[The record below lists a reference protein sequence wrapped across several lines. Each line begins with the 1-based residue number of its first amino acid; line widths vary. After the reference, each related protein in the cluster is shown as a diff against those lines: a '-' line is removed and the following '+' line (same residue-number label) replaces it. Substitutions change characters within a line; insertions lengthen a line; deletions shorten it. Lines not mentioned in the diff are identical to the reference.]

1 MIDEMKLIE
10 EIKSMVRPLLT
21 PDGTAYF
28 GDAIQAHNET
38 IVDVLNTI
46 EQQPKVGEWIPVEE
60 GLPEEHEIVDITY
73 VSEIYEYKDDGDIFY
88 IERVTGTAYYK
99 DEKWF
104 DEYDEYI
111 LEDVIAWKPRPEPY
125 RKEDNK

>member
-1 MIDEMKLIE
+1 MIDEKKLIE
-10 EIKSMVRPLLT
+10 EIKGMVRPLLT
-21 PDGTAYF
+21 QDGTAYF
-28 GDAIQAHNET
+28 DDAIQAHNET
-38 IVDVLNTI
+38 IVDVLNAI
-46 EQQPKVGEWIPVEE
+46 EKQPKVGEWTPIEKKM
-60 GLPEEHEIVDITY
+60 PEENEIVDITY
-73 VSEIYEYKDDGDIFY
+73 VAEIYEYKDDGDILHV
-88 IERVTGTAYYK
+88 ERVTGIAYYQ